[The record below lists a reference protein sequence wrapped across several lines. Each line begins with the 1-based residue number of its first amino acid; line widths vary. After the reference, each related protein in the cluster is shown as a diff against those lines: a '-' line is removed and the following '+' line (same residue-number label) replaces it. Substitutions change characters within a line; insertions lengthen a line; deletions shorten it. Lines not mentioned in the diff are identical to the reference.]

1 MPAHTRNLN
10 TTLALSMG
18 DPAGIGPD
26 ITLSAWAER
35 NAAALMPF
43 VVLGD
48 PDLLGRRSGEL
59 GMTVPIEEVE
69 SAEAGREI
77 FQQALPVFP
86 IRLPMAITAGAP
98 DASCASTVI
107 DAIKTGVE
115 WVLQGYAAAL
125 VTNPI
130 NKKLLTAAGFHH
142 PGHTEYLAELCSH
155 AKPAPRPVM
164 MLTCGQL
171 RVVPATVHIPL
182 KDVPDALSE
191 ALIVET
197 VRITVR
203 GLRDLFKITAPRIG
217 VTGLNPHA
225 GEEGTLGREEIEII
239 TPAIRQLNA
248 DGYDVTGPMP
258 ADAAY
263 QDRLRGQFDAIIAM
277 YHDQALIPIKT
288 LAFDRTVNLTLG
300 LPIVRTSPDHGTA
313 YELAGTGKANP
324 GSLIE
329 SLQLAAELSSRE
341 MAAT

>member
-1 MPAHTRNLN
+1 
-10 TTLALSMG
+10 MG

-26 ITLSAWAER
+26 ITLQAWAAR
-35 NAAALMPF
+35 DTAALMPF
-43 VVLGD
+43 VFLGS
-48 PDLLGRRSGEL
+48 PDLLERRSGEL
-59 GMTVPIEEVE
+59 GMSIPIEVVGSSEPVAEV
-69 SAEAGREI
+69 
-77 FQQALPVFP
+77 FPHALPVFP
-86 IRLPMAITAGAP
+86 IELPKAIDAGIP
-98 DASCASTVI
+98 DASCARSVI
-107 DAIKTGVE
+107 EAIRIGAE
-115 WVLQGYAAAL
+115 WVQQGRAAAL

-130 NKKLLTAAGFHH
+130 NKKLLTKSGFSH
-142 PGHTEYLAELCSH
+142 PGHTEYLAELCSTDETTPH
-155 AKPAPRPVM
+155 PVM
-164 MLTCGQL
+164 MLSCGDL
-171 RVVPATVHIPL
+171 RVVPVTVHIPI
-182 KDVPDALSE
+182 KDVPDILSE
-191 ALIVET
+191 ALIIET

-225 GEEGTLGREEIEII
+225 GEDGTLGHEENEFI

-248 DGYDVTGPMP
+248 DGYDVTGPLP
-258 ADAAY
+258 ADAAF
-263 QDRLRGQFDAIIAM
+263 QERERGRFDVMIAM

-329 SLQLAAELSSRE
+329 SLQLAAKLSSRE